1 MFLKS
6 GESIEMCIIQRGNT
20 MTSHVIMLYFGF
32 LILWNTAQMT
42 ELKLSVRQE
51 SGILSFK
58 TGDELTLKCFHG
70 SNVDTRFYWYKQ
82 TVGQKPRLI
91 STYYKYELNGTFH
104 DEFKNPRFALDT
116 GKGKNHLKIRDV
128 HISDSA
134 TYYCANSHS
143 YQFEFRE
150 GITVD
155 VKGSDLSIS
164 FLVHQSA
171 SDIIQPGDSVTLNCT
186 VHTGSCDGEHSVYW
200 FKNSEDSVPGLLY
213 TRGGSQCERKPNT
226 HTHTCVYNLPK
237 SVNLSHAGTYYC
249 PVAACGHILFGN
261 GTMLNFEDKVDFLI
275 LVYSLSGALAF
286 TLIVIVLLVFLL
298 CMMSKRNGCK
308 CTVSHARVPAPS
320 TTNAESDQNEVT
332 IHYSTVREHKVNR
345 SRRQRN
351 GTKTECVY
359 SSIK

>member
-1 MFLKS
+1 
-6 GESIEMCIIQRGNT
+6 

-32 LILWNTAQMT
+32 LIFWNTAQMT
-42 ELKLSVRQE
+42 ELKLSSSVRQE

-91 STYYKYELNGTFH
+91 STYYKYEPNGTFH

-116 GKGKNHLKIRDV
+116 EKGQNHLKIRDV
-128 HISDSA
+128 NISDSA

-155 VKGSDLSIS
+155 VKDSDLSIS

-171 SDIIQPGDSVTLNCT
+171 SEIIQPGDSVTLNCT

-200 FKNSEDSVPGLLY
+200 FKNSEDSLPGLIY

-226 HTHTCVYNLPK
+226 QTHTCEYNLPK

-249 PVAACGHILFGN
+249 PVATCGHILFGN
-261 GTMLNFEDKVDFLI
+261 GTKLNFEDKVDFLI

-298 CMMSKRNGCK
+298 CMMSKRNSCK
-308 CTVSHARVPAPS
+308 CTESHASVPAPS
-320 TTNAESDQNEVT
+320 TTNAEGDQNEVN
-332 IHYSTVREHKVNR
+332 IHYSTVKEHKVNR

-351 GTKTECVY
+351 TTKTECVY